1 MSIEYAPRGLIGV
14 LTPQANTTVEPELT
28 ILLPPGVAAINARL
42 LSKKPTI
49 EERLVEFFEGLDE
62 TIAQFANAPIDAVA
76 VACTGSSYLVGPERE
91 RQALRC
97 LEQRLGVPVLTA
109 AIAVVD
115 ALRSIDAR
123 KIGLVSPYP
132 AELTT
137 SSIGY
142 WQRQGFIIS
151 AVVSVESVKNSF
163 HPIYS
168 IASGHALN
176 ALGRIDS
183 SQSDAIVM
191 LGTGMP
197 TLRPIRERSRL
208 GRAPVLSSNLC
219 LAWRTVTALDHA
231 KPSGEV
237 LLRWVD
243 GVDWGNRLVDRV
255 PAMA

>member
-1 MSIEYAPRGLIGV
+1 MSIEYARRGLIGI

-28 ILLPPGVAAINARL
+28 ILLPPGVAAIGARL

-49 EERLVEFFEGLDE
+49 EERLIEFFEGLDD
-62 TIAQFANAPIDAVA
+62 TIAQFTNAPINAIA
-76 VACTGSSYLVGPERE
+76 VACTGSSYLVGIERE
-91 RQALRC
+91 RQALQG
-97 LEQRLGVPVLTA
+97 LEQRLNVPVLTA

-115 ALRSIDAR
+115 ALRSIAAR

-132 AELTT
+132 AELTR

-142 WQRQGFIIS
+142 WQRQGFTIS

-168 IASGHALN
+168 IASGQALS
-176 ALGRIDS
+176 ALDRIDS
-183 SQSDAIVM
+183 SECDAIVM

-197 TLRPIRERSRL
+197 TLRSIRERPRL
-208 GRAPVLSSNLC
+208 GTAPVLSSNLC
-219 LAWRTVTALDHA
+219 LAWRTVTALDQA

-243 GVDWGNRLVDRV
+243 GVDWGKRLDDRV
-255 PAMA
+255 SAMA

>member
-14 LTPQANTTVEPELT
+14 LTPQANTTVEPELA
-28 ILLPPGVAAINARL
+28 ILLPPGVAAISARL
-42 LSKKPTI
+42 LSKKATI
-49 EERLVEFFEGLDE
+49 EERLVEFFEALDD
-62 TIAQFANAPIDAVA
+62 TIAQFADAPINAIA
-76 VACTGSSYLVGPERE
+76 VACTGSSYLVGTERE
-91 RQALRC
+91 RQALQR
-97 LEQRLGVPVLTA
+97 LEQRLNIPVLTA

-132 AELTT
+132 PELTQ

-142 WQRQGFIIS
+142 WQRQGFAIS
-151 AVVSVESVKNSF
+151 AVASVESVESSF

-168 IASGHALN
+168 IASGRALS
-176 ALGRIDS
+176 ALDRVDGS
-183 SQSDAIVM
+183 ECDAIVM

-197 TLRPIRERSRL
+197 TLRPIRERSHL

-243 GVDWGNRLVDRV
+243 GVDWGNRLGDRV